1 MAEVALER
9 SEREE
14 ILGLSRDIVRTQEA
28 EIEELK
34 DIKEQEFGTS
44 EIHGN
49 MGEDGMQGMGMM
61 MDPQQLAQADPFDK
75 AFIDNMIPHHESAID
90 MASVVLEESENGR
103 LMQLARD
110 IVEAQK
116 REITQMERWRKEW
129 YPEG

>member
-1 MAEVALER
+1 M
-9 SEREE
+9 
-14 ILGLSRDIVRTQEA
+14 RTQEA

-44 EIHGN
+44 KIPRT
-49 MGEDGMQGMGMM
+49 MGEYGMRGMGIM
-61 MDPQQLAQADPFDK
+61 MDPQQLAQADPFDR

-90 MASVVLEESENGR
+90 MARVVLEESENER
-103 LMQLARD
+103 LRQLARD

-116 REITQMERWRKEW
+116 REIAQMERWRKER

>member
-34 DIKEQEFGTS
+34 DIKEQEFGRS
-44 EIHGN
+44 EIPGN
-49 MGEDGMQGMGMM
+49 MGEDGMRGMGMM
-61 MDPQQLAQADPFDK
+61 ADPQQLAQADPFDK

-90 MASVVLEESENGR
+90 MANVVLEESENGR
-103 LMQLARD
+103 LRQLARD

-116 REITQMERWRKEW
+116 REIAQMERWRKEW